1 MRRWSLMAIV
11 SVLAMLGAACG
22 DESDESGDTGA
33 EGGVSLTT
41 TTGGQP
47 TTSAPSGEPVTVDVI
62 ATEYAFES
70 SLTTF
75 KVGVP
80 YHFVV
85 QNPGDVEHE
94 LMLVEPIAAGTMS
107 MEEMDEMAIAHIED
121 EDLQAGDTATLDVT
135 FEEPYPAG
143 TLEMACHIEQHY
155 ERGMLL
161 PIVVE
166 P

>member
-1 MRRWSLMAIV
+1 MAIV
-11 SVLAMLGAACG
+11 SVLVLLGAACG
-22 DESDESGDTGA
+22 DESDESGDTSA

-41 TTGGQP
+41 TTDGQP
-47 TTSAPSGEPVTVDVI
+47 TTSAPSSEPVTVDVI

-70 SLTTF
+70 PTTTF

-85 QNPGDVEHE
+85 QNPGDEEHE
-94 LMLVEPIAAGTMS
+94 LMFVEPIAAGTMS

-135 FEEPYPAG
+135 F
-143 TLEMACHIEQHY
+143 
-155 ERGMLL
+155 
-161 PIVVE
+161 
-166 P
+166 